1 MRTFIAVA
9 AFAAVSNAIQLE
21 AAPASSGSGHMAKF
35 EGALSGM
42 DSWNSYKKANK
53 VNMDKAAGL
62 RKKRAE
68 EVAAYF
74 KDVASAD
81 AAKKAMVAA
90 NGVSVAKTSAYNKA
104 KAASIKAAAASAAAN
119 KTAAARQGDLTKAL
133 ADEKKAN
140 DGNDAAVKAAK
151 KN

>member
-1 MRTFIAVA
+1 M
-9 AFAAVSNAIQLE
+9 
-21 AAPASSGSGHMAKF
+21 G
-35 EGALSGM
+35 
-42 DSWNSYKKANK
+42 NSYKKANK
-53 VNMDKAAGL
+53 VNMDKASSI
-62 RKKRAE
+62 RNKRAE
-68 EVAAYF
+68 YVAAYVS
-74 KDVASAD
+74 DVASAD

-90 NGVSVAKTSAYNKA
+90 NGVSVAKTTAYNKA
-104 KAASIKAAAASAAAN
+104 KAASIKAAAASTAAN